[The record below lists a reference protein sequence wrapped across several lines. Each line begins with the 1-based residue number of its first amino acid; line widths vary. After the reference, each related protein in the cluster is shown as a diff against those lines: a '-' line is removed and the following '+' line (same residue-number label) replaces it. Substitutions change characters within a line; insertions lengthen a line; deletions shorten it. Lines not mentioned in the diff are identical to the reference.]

1 MIRTLISTLSL
12 VLICAS
18 QNANAQIFSQDLTVH
33 VTTTSSGMAG
43 RGGGTQNSAEYFS
56 KSAMKTSS
64 SEDSDTIVRFDEG
77 KIITIDNK
85 KKTYTEMTFK
95 QLQDM
100 LGNAGAQMGQNRE
113 AMEQMRK
120 MMGQQGNA
128 PVAVTKEGPGE
139 NIAGYATDKYLITG
153 PMQMEIWAAP
163 GLKIPTA
170 YYDVMKFQA
179 PANPMF
185 DMKALYEEMK
195 KINGMTLKSEM
206 TIKMMNMEM
215 KTTRVVNSIEKGAIP
230 ASVFEVPAG
239 YKLVQK

>member
-1 MIRTLISTLSL
+1 MIKMSASALSL
-12 VLICAS
+12 MLMICAS
-18 QNANAQIFSQDLTVH
+18 QNVNAQIFSQDLTMH
-33 VTTTSSGMAG
+33 VTTTSPGMAG
-43 RGGGTQNSAEYFS
+43 RGGGSFNSTEYFS
-56 KSAMKTSS
+56 KNAMKTTS
-64 SEDSDTIVRFDEG
+64 SEGNDVIIRFDSE
-77 KIITIDNK
+77 KIITIDNR

-100 LGNAGAQMGQNRE
+100 INNAGAQMGQNRE

-120 MMGQQGNA
+120 MMGQGNA
-128 PVAVTKEGPGE
+128 PVTLKKEGPGE
-139 NIAGYATDKYLITG
+139 NIAGYPTEKYLISG
-153 PMQMEIWAAP
+153 PMEMELWKAP
-163 GLKIPTA
+163 SLKIPTA
-170 YYDVMKFQA
+170 YYDVMKMEM

-185 DMKALYEEMK
+185 DMKAFYDEMK
-195 KINGMTLKSEM
+195 KIDGMTLKSVM